1 MSDIV
6 DDESV
11 AEEEEE
17 EEELPNDVTEEESV
31 TPEQDDPVAEGDE
44 PPPPRLEPSE
54 EKASSMKFHTLCVAL
69 ETVWNAGVQK
79 KNWSDAQKLWKILPP
94 KFLQWLDTPS
104 AEDGRPESIFPIL
117 RLLLPEKDGSRQIQ
131 MAEST
136 LGVMYGTALGF
147 SVQSNKYRML
157 LRYSDPNSGLT
168 KAQGLGDFSIVVR
181 TVVGFTKVDTP
192 STGSGYTVG
201 RINEALDL
209 LASLPGKARQLKSN
223 HDWKRDNDNG
233 KPKAKPPTLKTLRA
247 RWLRQLNEGSA
258 NCAGLSPLE
267 HKWLVRILL
276 KKLQFGLVRTCDDTR
291 LWHSPSHDSHFC
303 FFVVIALFQ
312 GWKKLVSI
320 QKIVGRAI
328 RWFVFLCH

>member
-1 MSDIV
+1 MSERV
-6 DDESV
+6 DDESIS
-11 AEEEEE
+11 EED
-17 EEELPNDVTEEESV
+17 LPMDVTEESNV
-31 TPEQDDPVAEGDE
+31 LPELDDPVAEGDE
-44 PPPPRLEPSE
+44 PPPPRFEPSE

-104 AEDGRPESIFPIL
+104 EDGRPESIFPIL

-168 KAQGLGDFSIVVR
+168 KAQGLGDFSIVVQ
-181 TVVGFTKVDTP
+181 TVVGFTKVNSP
-192 STGSGYTVG
+192 NSGSGYTVG

-223 HDWKRDNDNG
+223 HDWKRDVNG
-233 KPKAKPPTLKTLRA
+233 KPPAKPPTLKTLRA

-258 NCAGLSPLE
+258 NGAGLSPLE

-276 KKLQFGLVRTCDDTR
+276 KKLQFGLVCLYFEFLFFRPKSLTSAIY
-291 LWHSPSHDSHFC
+291 HSSY
-303 FFVVIALFQ
+303 V
-312 GWKKLVSI
+312 
-320 QKIVGRAI
+320 RAGKN
-328 RWFVFLCH
+328 W